1 MSACASCGRS
11 LPCGCPNPKAV
22 EAPLSGLFGLVCPS
36 CDAYNDPARQD
47 CVVCGSFLEERLVPA
62 SDIDSIAARLPTKPG
77 LPATPDPFGAGAT
90 AEREL
95 PIEATHISQAS
106 QVATAPQ
113 MEVLDEA
120 EVVPGEPT
128 LVVPADQMPAPWTM
142 DAPRPLVPAGPD
154 RPIHT
159 PVINAIPLVPARP
172 GTKPPAGALPA
183 TEALLQT
190 PRGQKPVPLAAPP
203 APQPLG
209 RACARCG
216 TTNPA
221 DYRFCGSCG
230 AALAPATEPP
240 AGVRVRQPL
249 APGRA
254 AARVLRGERLG
265 QILPLG
271 MQATIGRGSCE
282 VSFPRDPFLAA
293 AHCTLVFEMGRLI
306 VKDEG
311 GSSGTF
317 VRIYEEENLAP
328 GELFAIGDHLL
339 SFAGTLPVPVAAED
353 GTRVAGGPRP
363 PADAV
368 KLEEIHEGLI
378 PGRTVVRRGPSIILG
393 RDEAC
398 EVAFPG
404 DRFVSSRHCALTV
417 GLTGRA
423 RIKDL
428 GSTNGTFR
436 RLPSGGE
443 RELFKGDC
451 IRVGGE
457 VLQFVES

>member
-1 MSACASCGRS
+1 
-11 LPCGCPNPKAV
+11 
-22 EAPLSGLFGLVCPS
+22 
-36 CDAYNDPARQD
+36 
-47 CVVCGSFLEERLVPA
+47 VVCGSLLEERLVA
-62 SDIDSIAARLPTKPG
+62 AADIDSIAARLPTKPG
-77 LPATPDPFGAGAT
+77 LPASPDVFGESEAGSAF
-90 AEREL
+90 
-95 PIEATHISQAS
+95 EATRISAVS
-106 QVATAPQ
+106 QSETSP
-113 MEVLDEA
+113 EIDILEEA
-120 EVVPGEPT
+120 EVVPNEPT
-128 LVVPADQMPAPWTM
+128 QVIPADQMPAPWTM
-142 DAPRPLVPAGPD
+142 DAPPLPMPPANA
-154 RPIHT
+154 RPIMT
-159 PVINAIPLVPARP
+159 PVVNAIPLVPPR
-172 GTKPPAGALPA
+172 AGAPLPA
-183 TEALLQT
+183 TEALLQS
-190 PRGQKPVPLAAPP
+190 PSPGVRPVALVTSA

-216 TTNPA
+216 TTNPP

-230 AALAPATEPP
+230 APLAQAVEPP
-240 AGVRVRQPL
+240 GPRVRQPL

-254 AARVLRGERLG
+254 SARVLRGERLG

-293 AHCTLVFEMGRLI
+293 AHCTLVFELGRLI

-317 VRIYEEENLAP
+317 VRIYEEENLAA
-328 GELFAIGDHLL
+328 GDLFAIGDHLL
-339 SFAGTLPVPVAAED
+339 TFAGTLAVPVAAED
-353 GTRVAGGPRP
+353 GTKLAGGPRP
-363 PADAV
+363 PPEAI

-378 PGRTVVRRGPSIILG
+378 PGRTVVRRGPSITLG
-393 RDEAC
+393 RDDAC
-398 EVAFPG
+398 EVVFPG
-404 DRFVSSRHCALTV
+404 DRFVSSRHCILTV

-451 IRVGGE
+451 VRVGGE

>member
-1 MSACASCGRS
+1 
-11 LPCGCPNPKAV
+11 
-22 EAPLSGLFGLVCPS
+22 
-36 CDAYNDPARQD
+36 
-47 CVVCGSFLEERLVPA
+47 
-62 SDIDSIAARLPTKPG
+62 
-77 LPATPDPFGAGAT
+77 
-90 AEREL
+90 
-95 PIEATHISQAS
+95 
-106 QVATAPQ
+106 
-113 MEVLDEA
+113 
-120 EVVPGEPT
+120 
-128 LVVPADQMPAPWTM
+128 M
-142 DAPRPLVPAGPD
+142 DAPPVMPPAPS
-154 RPIHT
+154 RPILT
-159 PVINAIPLVPARP
+159 PVINAIPLVGVRP
-172 GTKPPAGALPA
+172 GTKPPPGAMPA
-183 TEALLQT
+183 TEALLQR
-190 PRGQKPVPLAAPP
+190 PAAAVKPVELVPP
-203 APQPLG
+203 AAPQPLG
-209 RACARCG
+209 RACSRCG
-216 TTNPA
+216 TTNPP

-230 AALAPATEPP
+230 APLAQTAEPP
-240 AGVRVRQPL
+240 TGARVRQPL

-271 MQATIGRGSCE
+271 MQAGIGRGSCE

-293 AHCTLVFEMGRLI
+293 VHCTLVFEMGRLI

-317 VRIYEEENLAP
+317 VRIYEEENLTP

-339 SFAGTLPVPVAAED
+339 TFAGTLAVPVAAED
-353 GTRVAGGPRP
+353 GTKLAGGPRP
-363 PADAV
+363 PVDAV
-368 KLEEIHEGLI
+368 RIEEIHEGLI
-378 PGRTVVRRGPSIILG
+378 PGRTVVRRGPSIVLG

-398 EVAFPG
+398 EISFPG
-404 DRFVSSRHCALTV
+404 DRFVSSRHCNLTV

-451 IRVGGE
+451 VRVGGE